1 MQNLS
6 ESDIEKIKAL
16 HQRLWGSELKNK
28 DAKIHYEDW
37 VWLVFKISSGA
48 VQASCIEDDTLFLT
62 CPNYGHLAMIHS
74 NHMPDQFKND
84 LDKIKYVFQKLS
96 ANSKLTK

>member
-16 HQRLWGSELKNK
+16 HQDLWSSDLKNK
-28 DAKIHYEDW
+28 GTKIHYEDW

-48 VQASCIEDDTLFLT
+48 IQASCVDDDTLSLSCSHHGT
-62 CPNYGHLAMIHS
+62 LAMIHPD
-74 NHMPDQFKND
+74 HMPDQFKND
-84 LDKIKYVFQKLS
+84 LVKIKYVFQKLD

>member
-6 ESDIEKIKAL
+6 EPDIERIKTL
-16 HQRLWGSELKNK
+16 HQKLWSSEIKNK
-28 DAKIHYEDW
+28 GAKIHYEDW

-48 VQASCIEDDTLFLT
+48 VQASNSDDNTLSLS
-62 CPNYGHLAMIHS
+62 CSNYGHLAVIHS
-74 NHMPDQFKND
+74 DHMPDQFKND